1 MWTDYRFA
9 MPGWLHRL
17 LVGLGIAVVA
27 VAVLILGIQAWL
39 GVDARE
45 TAVAQEQLDP
55 FYAAP
60 DPLPGP
66 PGTLIRTEPLGVDV
80 PGATALRMLYV
91 TERPDGTPT
100 VSGGMAFI
108 PDAPAPA
115 DGRPVVAWAHPTS
128 GMGDACAPSRS
139 ANPLLDTNDWLDQMM
154 QMGWV
159 VTATDY
165 AGLGTAG
172 PELYLVGQAEARDVV
187 NSVRALAGIP
197 GADPGRRYAVWGHSQ
212 GGHSALWTGQLST
225 TLDPSLELVGVAA
238 AAPAARLLDIMQ
250 AQWDTDVAW
259 VIGPE
264 VAISWPAVDS
274 SLTLD
279 SVLTDMGLRE
289 YQRIADECIT
299 DKRLLLDVGAL
310 HVEGKQFFGIDP
322 VSTPP
327 WHDFAA
333 AQSPIK
339 PLRTPVFIAQGTA
352 DEVVLPWPNAILQR
366 DWCAAGVDLSMLWL
380 GGVDHMKAA
389 ITAGP
394 AAVDW
399 IADRF
404 AGRPAPRTCD
414 VPAPVPAANPSASAS
429 TAPQPA
435 S

>member
-1 MWTDYRFA
+1 
-9 MPGWLHRL
+9 MPRWLHRTL
-17 LVGLGIAVVA
+17 IGIGVA
-27 VAVLILGIQAWL
+27 TLAIAMAILGIQAWL
-39 GVDARE
+39 AVGARE
-45 TAVAQEQLDP
+45 TAIAQTALDP
-55 FYAAP
+55 FYLAP

-66 PGTLIRTEPLGVDV
+66 PGTVIRTEPLGVDV
-80 PGATALRMLYV
+80 PGARALRMLYV
-91 TERPDGTPT
+91 TQRPDGTPT

-108 PDAPAPA
+108 PDAPAPTG
-115 DGRPVVAWAHPTS
+115 GRPVVAWAHPTA

-212 GGHSALWTGQLST
+212 GGHSALWTGQLSAQLAPD
-225 TLDPSLELVGVAA
+225 LDLVGVAA

-264 VAISWPAVDS
+264 VAISWPAVDP
-274 SLTLD
+274 SLPLD
-279 SVLTDMGLRE
+279 TVLTGTGAHEL
-289 YQRIADECIT
+289 QRIANECIS
-299 DKRLLLDVGAL
+299 DKGLLVDVGAL
-310 HVEGKQFFGIDP
+310 HLEGSRFFALDP
-322 VSTPP
+322 VSLPP
-327 WHDFAA
+327 WHAFAQ
-333 AQSPIK
+333 AQSPID
-339 PLRTPVFIAQGTA
+339 PMRDTPVFIAQGTA
-352 DEVVLPWPNAILQR
+352 DEVVLPWPNAILQQ
-366 DWCAAGVDLSMLWL
+366 DWCQAGVDLSMLWL

-394 AAVDW
+394 AAVQW

-404 AGRPAPRTCD
+404 AGRPAPRTCEVPPA
-414 VPAPVPAANPSASAS
+414 VPAVDPQAAGS
-429 TAPQPA
+429 
-435 S
+435 